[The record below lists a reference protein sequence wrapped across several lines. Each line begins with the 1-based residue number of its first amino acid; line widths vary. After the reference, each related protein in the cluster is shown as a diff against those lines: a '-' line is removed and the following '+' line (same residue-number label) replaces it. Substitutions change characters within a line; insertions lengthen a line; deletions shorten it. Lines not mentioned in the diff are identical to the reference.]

1 MDVVIIEDQ
10 AIIADS
16 IQLDFDNC
24 SNKTL
29 SVTVLSS
36 LAEIQSFDFS
46 NTQYIVSDLYLGTSI
61 YDTFVALHEV
71 KSHFPQISI
80 SIFTQSTEVSLL
92 PALLSIINAD
102 HLFCKRFDNHIAET
116 VLNGPTQSFFA
127 PAQDVRRA
135 TKLLNLDP
143 NTQSIFKLLASHCNV
158 TSIAL
163 EKRRSKSAISQALR
177 KAEIHICS
185 KEKLMRL
192 FQRD

>member
-36 LAEIQSFDFS
+36 IDEIQSFDFS
-46 NTQYIVSDLYLGTSI
+46 NTRYIVSDLYLGTSI
-61 YDTFVALHEV
+61 YDTFIALREV
-71 KSHFPQISI
+71 KSLFPKISI

-92 PALLSIINAD
+92 PALLSVINAD
-102 HLFCKRFDNHIAET
+102 HLFCKRFDNHIAHT
-116 VLNGPTQSFFA
+116 VLNGPTQTFTA
-127 PAQDVRRA
+127 PSQDVKRA
-135 TKLLNLDP
+135 NRLLNLDS
-143 NTQSIFKLLASHCNV
+143 NTQSIFQLLASNFNV

-163 EKRRSKSAISQALR
+163 EKNRSKSSISQVLR
-177 KAEIHICS
+177 RAEVNICS